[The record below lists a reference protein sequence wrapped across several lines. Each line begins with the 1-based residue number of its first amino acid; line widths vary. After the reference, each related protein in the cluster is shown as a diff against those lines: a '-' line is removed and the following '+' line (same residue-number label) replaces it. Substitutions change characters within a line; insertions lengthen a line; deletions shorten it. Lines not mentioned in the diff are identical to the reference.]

1 MKGPDN
7 TPASFLLSEATEKPF
22 ILGRFPLFS
31 LALLQFI
38 ALIIYT
44 CLWGF
49 PNSIMPLSLL
59 PVQHALQS
67 YKTSD
72 RESQGILE
80 IQKCE

>member
-7 TPASFLLSEATEKPF
+7 TPASFLLSGATEKPF
-22 ILGRFPLFS
+22 ILGRFSLLS

-49 PNSIMPLSLL
+49 PNFIMPFSLL